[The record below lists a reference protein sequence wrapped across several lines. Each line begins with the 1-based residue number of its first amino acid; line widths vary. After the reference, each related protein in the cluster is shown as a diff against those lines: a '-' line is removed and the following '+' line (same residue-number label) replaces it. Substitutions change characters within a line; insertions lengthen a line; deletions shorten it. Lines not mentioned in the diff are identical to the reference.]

1 MNKNVLCIITFGAGA
16 AIGAGT
22 AWYITKRSFE
32 ARTDE
37 EIESVRQAYEKRYK
51 KLEEDLYKSDG
62 ESSVLINPEPKQEP
76 VKREEKVVK
85 KAAEKPNIIDYRSYY
100 EGSEDKATLEPEII
114 NENEYGENP
123 NYRKVELTHT
133 ADGYLLDE
141 DGEPIDDESGIV
153 GYTSEEIEDQYIES
167 GEDVVYIRNDDRE
180 VYYEVLRS
188 EKFYDEGDE
197 L

>member
-100 EGSEDKATLEPEII
+100 EGSEDRATLEPEII

-197 L
+197 S

>member
-62 ESSVLINPEPKQEP
+62 ESSVLINSEPKQEP

-100 EGSEDKATLEPEII
+100 EGSEDRATLEPEII

>member
-32 ARTDE
+32 ARTDA

-100 EGSEDKATLEPEII
+100 EGSEDRATLEPEII

-180 VYYEVLRS
+180 CYYEVLRS

>member
-100 EGSEDKATLEPEII
+100 EGSEDRATLEPEII